1 MPKRAPAMPGDD
13 AQADDAIAVD
23 KVDDQ
28 PAAPDADTLGA
39 LHMRITELEATV
51 ALLEDQLAAAKDRAA
66 APAPAVP
73 VAPRLIGEDWSNRTS
88 AEARAA
94 GVTQTVMCS
103 DGYYVPAG

>member
-1 MPKRAPAMPGDD
+1 MPRRAPAMPGDD
-13 AQADDAIAVD
+13 AAQADDAIAVD
-23 KVDDQ
+23 KTDA
-28 PAAPDADTLGA
+28 PAAPPFDAA
-39 LHMRITELEATV
+39 VRITELEATV
-51 ALLEDQLAAAKDRAA
+51 ELLQGQLDAAKERAA
-66 APAPAVP
+66 APAPAAP